1 MCLFFP
7 AGRRGREKG
16 ANNVEFSIACNGIFF
31 WYNRRVEFIFGIEPN
46 AYLRFS
52 QTCLL
57 FAIAL
62 GLAALLERKRKEK

>member
-1 MCLFFP
+1 MWSLILRIMAYFF
-7 AGRRGREKG
+7 GIIGGSTLVSGVILRISRGPRG
-16 ANNVEFSIACNGIFF
+16 SIF
-31 WYNRRVEFIFGIEPN
+31 FGIEPN

-62 GLAALLERKRKEK
+62 GLAALLEKKRKEK